1 MDQRISVSVVHEAIK
16 LSVPYD
22 EYAVVQAFYNFYS
35 TLPTEGEEK
44 WTIEYNKQNKYM
56 TIKQIFERLSKFTQN
71 MLDQHAIKDRM
82 IGNIAVLGKV
92 QFEEVEAIAKIQETS
107 LSS

>member
-22 EYAVVQAFYNFYS
+22 EYSVVQAFYNFYS
-35 TLPTEGEEK
+35 TLPNEGEEK

-56 TIKQIFERLSKFTQN
+56 TIKQIFERLSNFTQN
-71 MLDQHAIKDRM
+71 MLDRHAIKDRM

-92 QFEEVEAIAKIQETS
+92 PFEEVETIAKIQETAP
-107 LSS
+107 SS